1 MSDQLVRAISKD
13 GFVKAAAVSTRALT
27 ERARQIHQTSPVATA
42 ALGRLL
48 AAGSMMGNELKGD
61 GSSVTLRIKGDGPL
75 GTLLVVADNE
85 GNVRGSVQNPQIDLP
100 IREDGK
106 LDVGGAVGHGGT
118 LTVIKDLNLKE
129 PYVGSVE
136 LLGGSPADPAI
147 RARLQARADTE
158 GGAALYAELQRIDP
172 DYAAQVHPNNLPR
185 VIRALEL
192 FEATGRRM
200 SDQRREARPAEAPYH
215 ALCLC
220 LTCRDRAVLYSRI
233 DRRVDEMV
241 ENGVLDEA
249 RQVYDHRDAYRTAA
263 QAIGYKEFFPYF
275 EGTANLTECTERLK
289 QATRNYA
296 KRQLTWFRRQNDAVW
311 LYLDEEDVTERAC
324 TLVRAFL
331 HNEE

>member
-1 MSDQLVRAISKD
+1 MADLSKP
-13 GFVKAAAVSTRALT
+13 R
-27 ERARQIHQTSPVATA
+27 
-42 ALGRLL
+42 
-48 AAGSMMGNELKGD
+48 
-61 GSSVTLRIKGDGPL
+61 
-75 GTLLVVADNE
+75 VVAV
-85 GNVRGSVQNPQIDLP
+85 GGPTASGKTALSVALARAFDGEIINADSMQIY
-100 IREDGK
+100 K
-106 LDVGGAVGHGGT
+106 NLDVGTAKPSAEERQGIPHYLLDFLPPETPYSVADFTAAADPLIRDITARGRLPLVVGGT
-118 LTVIKDLNLKE
+118 GLYIT
-129 PYVGSVE
+129 S
-136 LLGGSPADPAI
+136 LLSGMAFAPEKTDPAI

-200 SDQRREARPAEAPYH
+200 SDQRREARPAEAPNH

-241 ENGVLDEA
+241 ENSVLDEA

-296 KRQLTWFRRQNDAVW
+296 KRQLTWFRHMDGVVW
-311 LYLDEEDVTERAC
+311 LDASAPDVTARAVQL
-324 TLVRAFL
+324 TREFL
-331 HNEE
+331 AKG

>member
-1 MSDQLVRAISKD
+1 MENMSDQLVRAISKD

-129 PYVGSVE
+129 PYVGSIGLFSGEIADDLAMYFVE
-136 LLGGSPADPAI
+136 SEQIPTACALGVLVGTDQSVTSAGGYIIQLLPGASDDIIDKIEAGVHRVGSVSHA
-147 RARLQARADTE
+147 LE
-158 GGAALYAELQRIDP
+158 GGLDGEGL
-172 DYAAQVHPNNLPR
+172 L
-185 VIRALEL
+185 
-192 FEATGRRM
+192 
-200 SDQRREARPAEAPYH
+200 
-215 ALCLC
+215 
-220 LTCRDRAVLYSRI
+220 RAVLSDFDLEILEKHPVEYRCYCSRDRVTRALISMGREELSSLIQDQGQADLTCQFCDKIYHYSKEQLEELLA
-233 DRRVDEMV
+233 EM
-241 ENGVLDEA
+241 
-249 RQVYDHRDAYRTAA
+249 
-263 QAIGYKEFFPYF
+263 
-275 EGTANLTECTERLK
+275 
-289 QATRNYA
+289 
-296 KRQLTWFRRQNDAVW
+296 
-311 LYLDEEDVTERAC
+311 
-324 TLVRAFL
+324 
-331 HNEE
+331 

>member
-1 MSDQLVRAISKD
+1 MADLSKP
-13 GFVKAAAVSTRALT
+13 R
-27 ERARQIHQTSPVATA
+27 
-42 ALGRLL
+42 
-48 AAGSMMGNELKGD
+48 
-61 GSSVTLRIKGDGPL
+61 
-75 GTLLVVADNE
+75 VVAV
-85 GNVRGSVQNPQIDLP
+85 GGPTASGKTALSVALARAFDGEIINADSMQIY
-100 IREDGK
+100 K
-106 LDVGGAVGHGGT
+106 NLDVGTAKPSAEERQGIPHYLLDFLPPETPYSVADFTAAADPLIRDITARGRLPLVVGGT
-118 LTVIKDLNLKE
+118 GLYIT
-129 PYVGSVE
+129 S
-136 LLGGSPADPAI
+136 LLSGMAFAPEKTDPAI

-158 GGAALYAELQRIDP
+158 GGAALYAELQRVDP

-220 LTCRDRAVLYSRI
+220 LTCRDRTVLYSRI

-311 LYLDEEDVTERAC
+311 LYLDEEDVTEHAC

>member
-1 MSDQLVRAISKD
+1 MADLSKP
-13 GFVKAAAVSTRALT
+13 R
-27 ERARQIHQTSPVATA
+27 
-42 ALGRLL
+42 
-48 AAGSMMGNELKGD
+48 
-61 GSSVTLRIKGDGPL
+61 
-75 GTLLVVADNE
+75 VVAV
-85 GNVRGSVQNPQIDLP
+85 GGPTASGKTALSVALARAFDGEIINADSMQIY
-100 IREDGK
+100 K
-106 LDVGGAVGHGGT
+106 NLDVGTAKPSAEERQGIPHYLLDFLPPETPYSVADFTAAADPLIRDITARGRLPLVVGGT
-118 LTVIKDLNLKE
+118 GLYIT
-129 PYVGSVE
+129 S
-136 LLGGSPADPAI
+136 LLSGMAFAPEKTDPAI

-158 GGAALYAELQRIDP
+158 GGAALYVELQRIDP

-249 RQVYDHRDAYRTAA
+249 RQVYDHRDVYRTAA

-311 LYLDEEDVTERAC
+311 LYLDEEDVTEHAC

>member
-1 MSDQLVRAISKD
+1 MADLSKP
-13 GFVKAAAVSTRALT
+13 R
-27 ERARQIHQTSPVATA
+27 
-42 ALGRLL
+42 
-48 AAGSMMGNELKGD
+48 
-61 GSSVTLRIKGDGPL
+61 
-75 GTLLVVADNE
+75 VVAV
-85 GNVRGSVQNPQIDLP
+85 GGPTASGKTALSVALARAFDGEIINADSMQIY
-100 IREDGK
+100 K
-106 LDVGGAVGHGGT
+106 NLDVGTAKPSEEERQGIPHYLLDFLPPETPYSVADFTAAADPLIRDITARGRLPLVVGGT
-118 LTVIKDLNLKE
+118 GLYIT
-129 PYVGSVE
+129 S
-136 LLGGSPADPAI
+136 LLSGMAFAPEKTDPAI

-311 LYLDEEDVTERAC
+311 LYLDEEDVTERAY